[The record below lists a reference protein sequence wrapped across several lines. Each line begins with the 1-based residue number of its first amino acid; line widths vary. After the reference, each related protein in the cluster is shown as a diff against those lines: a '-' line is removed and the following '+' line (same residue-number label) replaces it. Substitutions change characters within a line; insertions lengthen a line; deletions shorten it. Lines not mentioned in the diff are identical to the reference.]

1 MPKTQPTL
9 IKVGAKGAYVNINSC
24 VSVGIVK
31 DQTHNKLRE
40 DWKATEEQKEP
51 EGKDY
56 VAYKTDTLSFY
67 FIGRDELLLRVGM
80 EITQEEFE
88 NAKLTIE
95 EIVYEARDARIT
107 ITNKTAESA

>member
-1 MPKTQPTL
+1 VPKTQPTL

-24 VSVGIVK
+24 VSVGIVRGQAHTK
-31 DQTHNKLRE
+31 VKEGWKPTEDQRE
-40 DWKATEEQKEP
+40 P
-51 EGKDY
+51 LGKDLET
-56 VAYKTDTLSFY
+56 YKADTLSFY

-88 NAKLTIE
+88 DAKLTIE

-107 ITNKTAESA
+107 ATDKPAKGA